1 MVNYKDIKLALV
13 EIIKVTYSQ
22 GTKKYDKMGLSYVG
36 YLKTMQRKRDPDDH
50 CRYIAKQRSPNE
62 EVYNER
68 MADFKDWYNKE
79 KSNSQALIEVVIVHP
94 LRFEASFLQRIFL
107 GHCPHHLLAIAHRLP
122 PFNSP
127 GLSKYLTKTSWDNL
141 GSSNPIGPSRGLEA
155 LERYVL
161 FFELQ
166 QEKYPKV
173 KLQNCQALQEKLEGF
188 LPKLDSAQ

>member
-68 MADFKDWYNKE
+68 MADFKD
-79 KSNSQALIEVVIVHP
+79 
-94 LRFEASFLQRIFL
+94 
-107 GHCPHHLLAIAHRLP
+107 C
-122 PFNSP
+122 
-127 GLSKYLTKTSWDNL
+127 KYLTKTSWDNL